1 MTSYVTEDMRR
12 AMADKVLSVVA
23 EYEGVVIYRLGP
35 SDGSWME
42 STRIMIS
49 REPLAE
55 QIIITGDLCPGAN
68 GILSNFGYGVRWFGR
83 KQSEEYLCSKFLRR
97 EWVPERAK
105 DTLYEALRET
115 MDTDVESEGADE
127 DANRRLDLIEDAII
141 ASDDPRGECAPT
153 RTSEAFYEFWTNTFG
168 DAPEN
173 EGMDY
178 NPRDAGWLCA
188 IQQRFAKC
196 YRSLQSAKSSLS

>member
-12 AMADKVLSVVA
+12 AMADKVLSVVV
-23 EYEGVVIYRLGP
+23 EYPGMVIYRLGP
-35 SDGSWME
+35 ADGSRMD
-42 STRIMIS
+42 STRILIS

-105 DTLYEALRET
+105 EALCHALHDAR
-115 MDTDVESEGADE
+115 DGQTDEPTEEQAK
-127 DANRRLDLIEDAII
+127 RLDAIEDAII
-141 ASDDPRGECAPT
+141 ASDDPYGECAPT
-153 RTSEAFYEFWTNTFG
+153 RTSEAFCEFWIEVFG
-168 DAPEN
+168 DSPEDQ
-173 EGMDY
+173 GMDY

-188 IQQRFAKC
+188 IQQRFAEC
-196 YRSLQSAKSSLS
+196 YQALQSTNAALS